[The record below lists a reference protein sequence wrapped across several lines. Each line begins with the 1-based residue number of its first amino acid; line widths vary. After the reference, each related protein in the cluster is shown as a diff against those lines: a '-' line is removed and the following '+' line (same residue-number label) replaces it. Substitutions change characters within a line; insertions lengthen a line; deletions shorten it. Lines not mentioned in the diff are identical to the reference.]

1 LHLFLLEASFS
12 VKTRSHVMPW
22 LDSLL
27 LTLTCQ

>member
-1 LHLFLLEASFS
+1 
-12 VKTRSHVMPW
+12 MPW